1 MLFTRSKFARRL
13 LGAFLLL
20 SITSLGVL
28 GLLLSQYF
36 HDAAM
41 AREQENL
48 MNNAH
53 IIELTLA
60 EELEATPIEMQDTI
74 EAIQAQTGLR
84 VTVLCA
90 DGQVIADSEGS
101 AGQMDNHLLR
111 PEVQQALHRSYGTS
125 VRYSDTLQENMLYV
139 AIPVHT
145 ADGISA
151 IIRTAAPLTY
161 VEASYNHT
169 LHATLLAMFFALLVS
184 ILVAVL
190 LARRTLRPLSAMTKT
205 AHAIAAGDLKR
216 RIHIHSGDE
225 FDVLG
230 STINHLAMNLIDKI
244 EHEQVLNRRQQVF
257 IDNAA
262 HELKTPLTSISGFAE
277 TLQEDDF
284 QQPEMTRHFLRIIY
298 DESQRMTR
306 LINDLLS
313 LARVG
318 HLREDPRNLHRVPLD
333 LGDVLQH
340 CADSLRGKANAR
352 AQELTVEVARPLPP
366 VSATPDLME
375 QLFNNLIEN
384 AIKYTPEHGHI
395 TVSCKSTS
403 TKLIACVRD
412 DGIGIASRDLPFIF
426 DRFYRVD
433 KDRSRQTGGTG
444 LGLSL
449 VKFLAELFDGQ
460 ITVTS
465 EKGKGTTFRVEF
477 PCQLK

>member
-161 VEASYNHT
+161 VEASYDHT

-284 QQPEMTRHFLRIIY
+284 SQPEMTRHFLGIIY
-298 DESQRMTR
+298 SEAQRMTR
-306 LINDLLS
+306 LINDLLA

-318 HLREDPRNLHRVPLD
+318 HLREDPRSVQRVPLD
-333 LGDVLQH
+333 LGDVLAH
-340 CADSLRGKANAR
+340 CTDSLRGKATAR
-352 AQELTVEVARPLPP
+352 QQELTLDVAAPLPQIA
-366 VSATPDLME
+366 ATPDLME

-384 AIKYTPEHGHI
+384 AIKYTPEGGHI
-395 TVSCKSTS
+395 H
-403 TKLIACVRD
+403 VRCQASGGHVVAEVAD
-412 DGIGIASRDLPFIF
+412 DGIGIAAHDLPFIF

-433 KDRSRQTGGTG
+433 KDRSRKTGGTG

-449 VKFLAELFDGQ
+449 VKFLTELFDGTISVQ
-460 ITVTS
+460 SVQ
-465 EKGKGTTFRVEF
+465 KKGTVFRVEF
-477 PCQLK
+477 PCQA